1 MEATFKRPKK
11 PHSSRLWSEKESLLV
26 ERIDKKIAERRRR
39 GLSVS
44 IRNIA
49 RYLTADSEF
58 KHLTVKSV
66 VNRYGEAKRRR
77 SEGSLASLPERQGR
91 NPEK

>member
-1 MEATFKRPKK
+1 MEVALKRPKK
-11 PHSSRLWSEKESLLV
+11 PHASRVWSEKESLLV
-26 ERIDKKIAERRRR
+26 ERIDKKIAERRQR

-49 RYLTADSEF
+49 SYLTADPEYE
-58 KHLTVKSV
+58 HLTVKSI
-66 VNRYGEAKRRR
+66 VNRYGEANRRR
-77 SEGSLASLPERQGR
+77 ARGSLGSLPERQGR